1 LFFQQLQIAVNNT
14 HICEFYQ
21 REPMYLAQLVEVK
34 GDINLESV
42 QVYPGSGSTSF
53 PSAMGGDMGYCP
65 PPPSQPSFGGDMGYC
80 PPPPSQPSFGGDM
93 GYCPPPPSQ
102 PSFGGDMGYCP
113 PPPSQPSFGG
123 DMGYCPPPPP
133 SQPAFG
139 GDFNASFGFP
149 SAPPQ
154 ITLAPFAVC
163 IMY

>member
-1 LFFQQLQIAVNNT
+1 
-14 HICEFYQ
+14 
-21 REPMYLAQLVEVK
+21 MYLAQLVEVK

-53 PSAMGGDMGYCP
+53 PSAM
-65 PPPSQPSFGGDMGYC
+65 
-80 PPPPSQPSFGGDM
+80 GGDM

>member
-1 LFFQQLQIAVNNT
+1 
-14 HICEFYQ
+14 
-21 REPMYLAQLVEVK
+21 MYLAQLVEVK

-53 PSAMGGDMGYCP
+53 PAAMGGDI
-65 PPPSQPSFGGDMGYC
+65 
-80 PPPPSQPSFGGDM
+80 
-93 GYCPPPPSQ
+93 
-102 PSFGGDMGYCP
+102 GYCP

-139 GDFNASFGFP
+139 GDFNAGFGFP

-154 ITLAPFAVC
+154 ITPAPFAVC